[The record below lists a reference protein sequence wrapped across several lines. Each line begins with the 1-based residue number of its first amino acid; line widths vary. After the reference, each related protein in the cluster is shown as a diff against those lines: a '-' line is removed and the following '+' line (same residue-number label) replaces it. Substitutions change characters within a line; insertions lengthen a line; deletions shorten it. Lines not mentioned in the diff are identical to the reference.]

1 MATAETRIRHRRQD
15 GLPAIVPSGEHLAR
29 AERTLAMFTVALFAH
44 GLFLCAAIP
53 FQLLVLFLASWA
65 GGELTLAFRA
75 LLTLRR
81 PRAEVRELAK
91 VRALGRLAPH

>member
-1 MATAETRIRHRRQD
+1 MNLVNPATHIRHRRED

-53 FQLLVLFLASWA
+53 FQLLVLILAGWA
-65 GGELTLAFRA
+65 AGELALAFRA
-75 LLTLRR
+75 LLALRR
-81 PRAEVRELAK
+81 PRAEVREF
-91 VRALGRLAPH
+91 VRYLPR